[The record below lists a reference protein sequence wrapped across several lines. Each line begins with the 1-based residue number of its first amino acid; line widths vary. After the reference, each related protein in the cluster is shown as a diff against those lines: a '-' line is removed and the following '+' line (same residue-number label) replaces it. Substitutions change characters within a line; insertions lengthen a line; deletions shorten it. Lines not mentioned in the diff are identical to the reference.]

1 MTEPEKFN
9 EKENLLSADGNSNS
23 SAAFREEGDLPG
35 SASSSEKPKG
45 SASVSSGSDE
55 TSSEKP
61 EGNDGKPA
69 ENEKPKTKPVFDVR
83 KEIHGGSSGSMMNS
97 GENPA
102 MNPIRILLVLFL
114 AGVLAWWFMNKTN
127 PSAQISYGFFLEQL
141 EADNLEKV
149 VVNANRVSGE
159 FRTEPYAPEPETDE
173 AKKKKSPS
181 ASGAKNETAPALL
194 PEKKAEGASAA
205 DLPETSGIET
215 GSTEPLP
222 SPVEDPVSA
231 ADPTLAEKQNA
242 AGTAVETPAS
252 EGLTAKDPAGDKVV
266 SGGSSPVV
274 SGTAGTL
281 SSGTDASSEQTAGDD
296 RGAKNVNG
304 VNGAKGEGNGLK
316 KAKNAERK
324 RLPKRFTTML
334 PSLLEA
340 GGELDC
346 KIRERVGKKYEVKE
360 SPRFAE
366 YVMLAIS
373 LLVLFMMV
381 SFWMHFRKTRE
392 ELGGGQM
399 FGFGKS
405 PAKRF
410 QGGEDSVTFAD
421 VAGLKSV
428 KEDISEIVDFLKN
441 PKKFEKLGARIPKGV
456 LMCGPPG
463 TGKTLL
469 ARAIAGEA
477 GVPFY
482 SINASEFIQLFVGV
496 GASRVRDMFDVAR
509 NNAPSILFIDEIDSV
524 GRERGAGTGG
534 GNDERE
540 QTLNQILSE
549 MDGFSTSDVVI
560 VIAATNRPD
569 VLDPALL
576 RPGRFDRH
584 VTVDRPVQKDRI
596 QLFQVHTKKV
606 PLNKDVDF
614 DRLAAMTTGLTG
626 ADIRNIVNE
635 AALWAC
641 RFDRENVSMSDFY
654 YAVDKILMGAKRE
667 EVISAEDKEKT
678 SYHEAGH
685 ALVGWL
691 IPECDRVRKVSVI
704 PRGRALGVTWSM
716 PDEDRM
722 MYSQDE
728 ILAKLKMMLGGREAE
743 KLVFNELNAGAAND
757 LERATG
763 LAHKMVAAWGMSSR
777 LGPAAFKTGDEHPFL
792 GRELARLR
800 NFSEKTAQVIDEEIM
815 RILNETSL
823 QVQNLLTENRN
834 LLDALAQALVIRE
847 ELDERQIEEI
857 LGPPAQRRR
866 MDAEET
872 ASSADGESVV
882 KADVAEKA
890 GNPASAG
897 TPTESEADLQMGADA
912 EEPGV

>member
-9 EKENLLSADGNSNS
+9 EKEDLLSEDGNFNS
-23 SAAFREEGDLPG
+23 SAALREEGDLSG
-35 SASSSEKPKG
+35 SAPSSEKP
-45 SASVSSGSDE
+45 SDPVSVSGSDE

-61 EGNDGKPA
+61 EENDGKRA
-69 ENEKPKTKPVFDVR
+69 GNEKPKTKPVFDVR
-83 KEIHGGSSGSMMNS
+83 KEIHGGSSGSVLNS

-102 MNPIRILLVLFL
+102 MNPVRILLVLFL

-127 PSAQISYGFFLEQL
+127 PSAPISYGFFLEQL

-159 FRTEPYAPEPETDE
+159 FRTEPFAPEPEKED
-173 AKKKKSPS
+173 AKEKKSPS
-181 ASGAKNETAPALL
+181 ASGAKKETAPAFL
-194 PEKKAEGASAA
+194 PEKKAEGASSAA
-205 DLPETSGIET
+205 SPETSGIET

-222 SPVEDPVSA
+222 SPVEEPVFA

-252 EGLTAKDPAGDKVV
+252 EGLTAMDPAGEKEV
-266 SGGSSPVV
+266 SGVSSPKV
-274 SGTAGTL
+274 SDTAGTL
-281 SSGTDASSEQTAGDD
+281 SSGTDAPSAADASSEQNTGEEREA
-296 RGAKNVNG
+296 RNANEAN
-304 VNGAKGEGNGLK
+304 GEGSGPQ
-316 KAKNAERK
+316 KAKNSERK

-340 GGELDC
+340 GGDLDR

-496 GASRVRDMFDVAR
+496 GASRVRDMFEVAR

-614 DRLAAMTTGLTG
+614 ERLAAMTTGLTG

-641 RFDRENVSMSDFY
+641 RFDRENVSMNDFY

-800 NFSEKTAQVIDEEIM
+800 NFSEKTAQIIDEEIM

-872 ASSADGESVV
+872 VSSADGESAVN
-882 KADVAEKA
+882 AEA
-890 GNPASAG
+890 AENTETAG
-897 TPTESEADLQMGADA
+897 TQTETRTDLRTGADT

>member
-9 EKENLLSADGNSNS
+9 ENDDPRL
-23 SAAFREEGDLPG
+23 
-35 SASSSEKPKG
+35 
-45 SASVSSGSDE
+45 
-55 TSSEKP
+55 TS
-61 EGNDGKPA
+61 NDGGSGKEPAVSGKHDDPSTDSDSGKPQ
-69 ENEKPKTKPVFDVR
+69 TKPIYDVR
-83 KEIHGGSSGSMMNS
+83 KEIHGGPSGPQTNFGDNTPMSPFRLML
-97 GENPA
+97 
-102 MNPIRILLVLFL
+102 ILFL
-114 AGVLAWWFMNKTN
+114 VGALVWWFMNKTN
-127 PSAQISYGFFLEQL
+127 PTAPISYGFFLEQL

-149 VVNANRVSGE
+149 VVNGNRVHGE
-159 FRTEPYAPEPETDE
+159 FRVEPFIPEPDKPE
-173 AKKKKSPS
+173 K
-181 ASGAKNETAPALL
+181 
-194 PEKKAEGASAA
+194 PEKKDG
-205 DLPETSGIET
+205 
-215 GSTEPLP
+215 
-222 SPVEDPVSA
+222 
-231 ADPTLAEKQNA
+231 
-242 AGTAVETPAS
+242 
-252 EGLTAKDPAGDKVV
+252 KVV
-266 SGGSSPVV
+266 SGPAQDNVQNEAEDEKGADSNVSASHPSQDPHLGQEKAPAPSVSPEA
-274 SGTAGTL
+274 SEGTAQMPAEMPAKKQQL
-281 SSGTDASSEQTAGDD
+281 NADADGNVNAGEGPQNASEQTAGEQVPEAVPS
-296 RGAKNVNG
+296 GSSSSTPETA
-304 VNGAKGEGNGLK
+304 GEK
-316 KAKNAERK
+316 TSDAVPQNAERSERK
-324 RLPKRFTTML
+324 RYPKRFSTTL

-340 GGELDC
+340 GGELDK

-360 SPRFAE
+360 ALRVAE
-366 YVMLAIS
+366 YVMLGVSI
-373 LLVLFMMV
+373 LVLFMMV

-428 KEDISEIVDFLKN
+428 KEDISEIVDFLQN

-549 MDGFSTSDVVI
+549 MDGFSTKDVVI

-654 YAVDKILMGAKRE
+654 YAIDKILMGAKRE
-667 EVISAEDKEKT
+667 EVISAKDKEKT

-722 MYSQDE
+722 MYSQEE
-728 ILAKLKMMLGGREAE
+728 ILANLKMMLGGREAE

-777 LGPAAFKTGDEHPFL
+777 LGPVAFKTGDEHPFL
-792 GRELARLR
+792 GRELARIR
-800 NFSEKTAQVIDEEIM
+800 NFSEKTAQVIDEEVM

-823 QVQNLLTENRN
+823 QVQTLLTENRN
-834 LLDALAQALVIRE
+834 LLDALAQALMIRE
-847 ELDERQIEEI
+847 ELDEKQIEDI
-857 LGPPAQRRR
+857 LGPSAHSRENDQEEGTSTGETG
-866 MDAEET
+866 DAAVSAATETSSETVDLPETETERPEE
-872 ASSADGESVV
+872 
-882 KADVAEKA
+882 
-890 GNPASAG
+890 
-897 TPTESEADLQMGADA
+897 
-912 EEPGV
+912 

>member
-9 EKENLLSADGNSNS
+9 ENDDPRL
-23 SAAFREEGDLPG
+23 
-35 SASSSEKPKG
+35 
-45 SASVSSGSDE
+45 
-55 TSSEKP
+55 TS
-61 EGNDGKPA
+61 NDGGSGKEPAVSGKHDDPSTDSDSGKPQ
-69 ENEKPKTKPVFDVR
+69 TKPIYDVR
-83 KEIHGGSSGSMMNS
+83 KEIHGGPSGPQTNFGDNTPMSPFRLML
-97 GENPA
+97 
-102 MNPIRILLVLFL
+102 ILFL
-114 AGVLAWWFMNKTN
+114 VGALVWWFMNKTN
-127 PSAQISYGFFLEQL
+127 PTAPISYGFFLEQL

-149 VVNANRVSGE
+149 VVNGNRVHGE
-159 FRTEPYAPEPETDE
+159 FRVEPFIPEPD
-173 AKKKKSPS
+173 KPDK
-181 ASGAKNETAPALL
+181 
-194 PEKKAEGASAA
+194 PEKKDG
-205 DLPETSGIET
+205 
-215 GSTEPLP
+215 
-222 SPVEDPVSA
+222 
-231 ADPTLAEKQNA
+231 
-242 AGTAVETPAS
+242 
-252 EGLTAKDPAGDKVV
+252 KVV
-266 SGGSSPVV
+266 SGPAQDNVQNEAEDEKGADSNVSASHPSQDPLLGQEKAPAPSVSPEA
-274 SGTAGTL
+274 SEGTAQMPAEMPAKRQQL
-281 SSGTDASSEQTAGDD
+281 NADADGNVNAGEGPQNASEQTAGEQVPEAVPS
-296 RGAKNVNG
+296 GSSSSTPETA
-304 VNGAKGEGNGLK
+304 GEK
-316 KAKNAERK
+316 TSDAVPQNAERSERK
-324 RLPKRFTTML
+324 RYPKRFSTTL

-340 GGELDC
+340 GGELDK

-360 SPRFAE
+360 ALRVAE
-366 YVMLAIS
+366 YVMLGVSI
-373 LLVLFMMV
+373 LVLFMMV
-381 SFWMHFRKTRE
+381 RFWMHFRKTRE

-428 KEDISEIVDFLKN
+428 KEDISEIVDFLQN

-549 MDGFSTSDVVI
+549 MDGFSTKDVVI

-654 YAVDKILMGAKRE
+654 YAIDKILMGAKRE
-667 EVISAEDKEKT
+667 EVISAKDKEKT

-722 MYSQDE
+722 MYSQEE

-777 LGPAAFKTGDEHPFL
+777 LGPVAFKTGDEHPFL
-792 GRELARLR
+792 GRELARIR
-800 NFSEKTAQVIDEEIM
+800 NFSEKTAQVIDEEVM

-823 QVQNLLTENRN
+823 QVQTLLTENRN
-834 LLDALAQALVIRE
+834 LLDALAQALMIRE
-847 ELDERQIEEI
+847 ELDEKQIEDI
-857 LGPPAQRRR
+857 LGPSAHSRENDQ
-866 MDAEET
+866 EE
-872 ASSADGESVV
+872 
-882 KADVAEKA
+882 
-890 GNPASAG
+890 G
-897 TPTESEADLQMGADA
+897 TPTGETGDAAESAATETSSETVDLPETETERP
-912 EEPGV
+912 EE